1 MTNILHRS
9 QVLEKQKKHETHPG
23 IGKNYGQSDGFLGQD
38 EFAKEPN
45 GVRFAS
51 CS

>member
-9 QVLEKQKKHETHPG
+9 QVLKKQKKHETHAG
-23 IGKNYGQSDGFLGQD
+23 IGKNNSQSDSFLGQS
-38 EFAKEPN
+38 EFVKEPN